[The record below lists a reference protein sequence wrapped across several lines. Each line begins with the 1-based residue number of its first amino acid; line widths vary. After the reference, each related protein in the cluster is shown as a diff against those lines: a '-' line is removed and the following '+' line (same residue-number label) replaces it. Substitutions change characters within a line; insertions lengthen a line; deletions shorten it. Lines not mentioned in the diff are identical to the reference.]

1 MKQSLY
7 DYIAGNFDGVDYEA
21 RVLRRIALEALF
33 KLYEVTGSKQAER
46 ELARD
51 LIDLGIDL
59 EGFEL

>member
-7 DYIAGNFDGVDYEA
+7 DYIAGNYNTVDRDA
-21 RVLRRIALEALF
+21 RVLRRIALEAIF
-33 KLYEVTGSKQAER
+33 KLYEVTGSEEAER

-51 LIDLGIDL
+51 LIDLGLDL